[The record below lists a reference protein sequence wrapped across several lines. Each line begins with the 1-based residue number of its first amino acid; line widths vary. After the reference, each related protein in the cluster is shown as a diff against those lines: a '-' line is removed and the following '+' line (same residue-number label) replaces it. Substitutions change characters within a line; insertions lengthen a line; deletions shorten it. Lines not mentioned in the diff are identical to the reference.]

1 MKSRELLFAC
11 FPSDLIFLSAFLQDF
26 DEMDLEMLA
35 PYISMDD
42 DFQLTFL
49 SSLTEEANK
58 PLSSSSELLAVAPV
72 CRKRYDG
79 PHPSLRRRLN
89 LDRKFVLRVAPED
102 RLCWRSQ
109 KGVVLCEVVLRDKL

>member
-1 MKSRELLFAC
+1 MDTSDVKKFFALWKEDDQEKEETQTVRVMLVYLQKEVLGTPVHV
-11 FPSDLIFLSAFLQDF
+11 FPHLIFLSAFLQDF

-49 SSLTEEANK
+49 GGLTEEASK
-58 PLSSSSELLAVAPV
+58 PPSSSSELLAVAPV

-79 PHPSLRRRLN
+79 PRPSLI
-89 LDRKFVLRVAPED
+89 
-102 RLCWRSQ
+102 
-109 KGVVLCEVVLRDKL
+109 